1 MIFRKTR
8 AVAIAA
14 CLVAAAA
21 GFAAAQD
28 QGMLERAIKARQ
40 GLMNVHVWESGPL
53 FAMAKGDMPYD
64 AEIAAGHAAALNE
77 LTQYEEPRMFI
88 PGTSTAE
95 MPGETRALPAIW
107 ERPDEF
113 RQAFDQLQEATTRVV
128 EVAGDGQEALAAA
141 VAEVGKSCGNCHQSF
156 REKN

>member
-1 MIFRKTR
+1 MKFRSIQ
-8 AVAIAA
+8 A
-14 CLVAAAA
+14 VAAAGAVIAVA

-28 QGMLERAIKARQ
+28 QSMLERAIKARQ

-53 FAMAKGDMPYD
+53 FAMAKGDVPYD
-64 AEIAAGHAAALNE
+64 AATAEGHAAALNQ
-77 LTQYEEPRMFI
+77 LTQYEEPRMFV
-88 PGTSTAE
+88 PGTSTAD
-95 MPGETRALPAIW
+95 MPGKTRALPAIW

-113 RQAFDQLQEATTRVV
+113 RQAFDQLQEATTRVA

-141 VAEVGKSCGNCHQSF
+141 VGDVGKACGDCHQSF